1 MLQKSYL
8 CAPRGPFQRVFKI
21 FCYKKCFDKSCQNLD
36 VALSGRRIG
45 LKIRFMKS
53 MEIAVGKTLFDE
65 IAAGTIS
72 TLEVGINPTNEAKYV
87 EYFDEEREVSHSNI
101 ADVTESRS
109 AIVLRPVWYDAIKI
123 SCAKGS
129 NGPILKRVKSIEIL
143 FHTDSSGNF
152 VECSLYGKEYLKATV
167 QYVLQ

>member
-1 MLQKSYL
+1 
-8 CAPRGPFQRVFKI
+8 
-21 FCYKKCFDKSCQNLD
+21 
-36 VALSGRRIG
+36 
-45 LKIRFMKS
+45 MKS
-53 MEIAVGKTLFDE
+53 MEIVVGKTLFDG
-65 IAAGTIS
+65 IAAGTIA
-72 TLEVGINPTNEAKYV
+72 TLEVGINPANEAKYV

-143 FHTDSSGNF
+143 FHTDGSGNF

>member
-1 MLQKSYL
+1 
-8 CAPRGPFQRVFKI
+8 
-21 FCYKKCFDKSCQNLD
+21 
-36 VALSGRRIG
+36 
-45 LKIRFMKS
+45 
-53 MEIAVGKTLFDE
+53 MEIVVGKTLFFFFL
-65 IAAGTIS
+65 AGTTA
-72 TLEVGINPTNEAKYV
+72 TLEVGIYPTNEAKFV
-87 EYFDEEREVSHSNI
+87 EYFDEEREVPHSNI

-123 SCAKGS
+123 SCVKGC

-143 FHTDSSGNF
+143 FHTDGSGNF